1 MLVSTKGRY
10 ALRFLLDLAQHKDA
24 GVISLQAVAERQ
36 NVSKKYLER
45 IVSLLSPSGI
55 LKITRG
61 YQGGYQLARDP
72 ELITVAEILK
82 LTEGGFSPVPIDE
95 ARECPASAFAW
106 ESLEGAITRCLEN
119 ITLQDILD
127 HSDPVIEYYI

>member
-72 ELITVAEILK
+72 ELITVAEILM